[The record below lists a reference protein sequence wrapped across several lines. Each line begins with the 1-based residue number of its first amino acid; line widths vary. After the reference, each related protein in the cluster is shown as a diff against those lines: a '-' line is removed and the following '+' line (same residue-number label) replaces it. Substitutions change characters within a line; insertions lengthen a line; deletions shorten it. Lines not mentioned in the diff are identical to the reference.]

1 MLCDVFYQA
10 VQCIMEPYSLEYIRK
25 RARAQ
30 LMTYRDL
37 SLPCNSF
44 LHQFTSMHFT
54 NLKLGAPTNQNG
66 VVQSQLY
73 QCILF
78 SF

>member
-1 MLCDVFYQA
+1 MLRGVCYHA
-10 VQCIMEPYSLEYIRK
+10 VQCIMESHSLEYIWK
-25 RARAQ
+25 HARAQ

-37 SLPCNSF
+37 SLPSNSY
-44 LHQFTSMHFT
+44 LHQFTSMHLT
-54 NLKLGAPTNQNG
+54 NLKLGAPTNQDG

-78 SF
+78 